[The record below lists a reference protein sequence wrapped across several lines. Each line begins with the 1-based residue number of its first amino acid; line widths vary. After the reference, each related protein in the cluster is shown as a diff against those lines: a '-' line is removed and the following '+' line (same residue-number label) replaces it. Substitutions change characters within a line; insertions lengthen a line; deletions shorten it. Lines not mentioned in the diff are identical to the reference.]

1 MYLHQV
7 RFNFPSRAVC
17 GALTSF
23 KQIAER
29 PHPYNSRQNDIVRH
43 FLLEQLR
50 EIAKDHDFI
59 FIRVED
65 DVQTDAAF
73 LDGSRT
79 VIFRREQHSRS
90 KSRRRRG

>member
-1 MYLHQV
+1 MVRVRLQASSLKASSLNLGGHAYKDLHQI
-7 RFNFPSRAVC
+7 RFNFPGRAVC

-23 KQIAER
+23 KQILER

-59 FIRVED
+59 YIRVED
-65 DVQTDAAF
+65 DV
-73 LDGSRT
+73 
-79 VIFRREQHSRS
+79 
-90 KSRRRRG
+90 